1 MPMSVVAKQCN
12 DLLFPADQRMI
23 TNDFTTRL
31 YVSPPSVDSD
41 CDEILTMVIYDEN
54 DNVNGYH
61 QVITAASSD
70 TIDLTDKSE
79 MASSSYSGQ
88 IPMYR
93 LGSILNHPDNL
104 TAYGH
109 FAHIV
114 PSIQEWVTGKTQFY
128 TLAKDRYIEFYADQ
142 DGIDPDL
149 IKVDGIILSNYDY
162 TFNHM
167 PYYKKKYGHFI
178 LPLPGHGVHTFQN
191 GGNYV
196 LYVICKNVNGL
207 YDAAGYL
214 TGYNQRKQ

>member
-1 MPMSVVAKQCN
+1 MPMPVVAKQCN
-12 DLLFPADQRMI
+12 DLLFPTDQRMI

-41 CDEILTMVIYDEN
+41 CDEIFTVIVYDKN
-54 DNVNGYH
+54 DNVNGH
-61 QVITAASSD
+61 HEVITAVSPS

-93 LGSILNHPDNL
+93 LGSISNHPDSL

-114 PSIQEWVTGKTQFY
+114 PSLLEWVTGKSQFY
-128 TLAKDRYIEFYADQ
+128 TLAKDCYIEFYADQ

-167 PYYKKKYGHFI
+167 SYYKKKYGHFI
-178 LPLPGHGVHTFQN
+178 LALPGYGLHTLEN
-191 GGNYV
+191 GGSYV
-196 LYVICKNVNGL
+196 LYVICKNVNGPN
-207 YDAAGYL
+207 DAAGYL